1 MSVEEIAQIL
11 SLTLEEVREI
21 SEYSNLEQLPG
32 ELFSVNKFII
42 TLPYNSSI
50 NINNKTKCYVSIEDF
65 QVLLYSMKNEEEKAR
80 VESWIETF

>member
-42 TLPYNSSI
+42 TLAYNSSI
-50 NINNKTKCYVSIEDF
+50 NINNKTKCYVGIEDF
-65 QVLLYSMKNEEEKAR
+65 QVFLYSMKNEEEKAR
-80 VESWIETF
+80 ANF